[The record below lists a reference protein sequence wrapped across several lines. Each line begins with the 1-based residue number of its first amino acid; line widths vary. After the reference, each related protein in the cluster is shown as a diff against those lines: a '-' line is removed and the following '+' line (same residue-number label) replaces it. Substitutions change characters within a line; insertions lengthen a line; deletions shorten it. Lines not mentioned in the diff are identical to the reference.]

1 MTNTSSPSSDSTG
14 TSRTLCTSCVSP
26 DGPGEAPANKIQ
38 VGFLSRWQWY
48 AQCVEGDT
56 WQGGKMD
63 PGELDKM
70 SGTNIYP
77 PRHIILAYADS
88 WCLDQQI
95 GQLYELMQAIKKQ
108 QSDGEGGQ
116 DGNTPPPAA

>member
-1 MTNTSSPSSDSTG
+1 
-14 TSRTLCTSCVSP
+14 
-26 DGPGEAPANKIQ
+26 
-38 VGFLSRWQWY
+38 
-48 AQCVEGDT
+48 
-56 WQGGKMD
+56 MD

-70 SGTNIYP
+70 SGTVIYP
-77 PRHIILAYADS
+77 PPRHAILACADS

-108 QSDGEGGQ
+108 QSDGGGGQ

>member
-26 DGPGEAPANKIQ
+26 RRSTPAKHPANKIQ

-77 PRHIILAYADS
+77 PVI
-88 WCLDQQI
+88 
-95 GQLYELMQAIKKQ
+95 
-108 QSDGEGGQ
+108 
-116 DGNTPPPAA
+116 PF